1 MVCRIKSKNA
11 CARTAWGFFVT
22 TSIPCDGITAKRLD
36 TAIQLCSSKL
46 LQMLRRRSLVVPFFA
61 SASFSMSSL
70 SLKSEQDSFGSITAC
85 IQIRMEG
92 CWPGCGCTRDLIG
105 CRTTKPAPKQFRPP
119 TYPGVL
125 TWPYF
130 CCLHFPY
137 APFRLVLIV
146 FGFFLSILM
155 SHIWIWWKS
164 IS

>member
-1 MVCRIKSKNA
+1 MVLCCLVTSMVCRIKSKNA
-11 CARTAWGFFVT
+11 CGRTAWGFFVT

-92 CWPGCGCTRDLIG
+92 CWPGCGCTRGLDRLPHDQT
-105 CRTTKPAPKQFRPP
+105 RPKTISP
-119 TYPGVL
+119 THLSRGPYMTIFLLL
-125 TWPYF
+125 TLPLCSF
-130 CCLHFPY
+130 
-137 APFRLVLIV
+137 
-146 FGFFLSILM
+146 
-155 SHIWIWWKS
+155 
-164 IS
+164 